1 MHRVFATLLAVG
13 LLAGCTASEIKMSP
27 SSASVNVGSN
37 SPGSGFTQL
46 GPITAKHGGGCGLY
60 GSQGDYQ
67 GAMTLL
73 RNKAAAM
80 GADYV
85 QILSQEGEH
94 MTGICLDRAYVIDG
108 FAYKKTSY

>member
-1 MHRVFATLLAVG
+1 MYRVFAILLAVG
-13 LLAGCTASEIKMSP
+13 LLAGCTASEVKVSQG
-27 SSASVNVGSN
+27 SANVNVGTN
-37 SPGSGFTQL
+37 SPGPGFSQI

-67 GAMTLL
+67 GAMTIL

-85 QILSQEGEH
+85 QVLSQEGEH

-108 FAYKKTSY
+108 FAYKKTSS

>member
-13 LLAGCTASEIKMSP
+13 LLAGCTASEVKVSP
-27 SSASVNVGSN
+27 GSVSVQVGAN
-37 SPGSGFTQL
+37 SPGSGFAQI

-60 GSQGDYQ
+60 GSQGDYE
-67 GAMTLL
+67 GAMKIL

-94 MTGICLDRAYVIDG
+94 MKGICLDRAYVIDG
-108 FAYKKTSY
+108 FAYKKSSN